1 MADVE
6 RITPSL
12 PTLPPVGRGTGG
24 RSRTPEPPRKPRN
37 QSDPERRRNPD
48 QPPEHIDEYV

>member
-6 RITPSL
+6 RITPPL

-24 RSRTPEPPRKPRN
+24 RSRTPEPPRKPPR
-37 QSDPERRRNPD
+37 PERKRNPD
-48 QPPEHIDEYV
+48 QPPDHIDEYV